1 MKIHVFIPF
10 EDLETIGKI
19 IDLRISIDDLEDE
32 IDVFLNDNADW
43 DDLVHVTLDFS
54 DFMLLSDSEN
64 INIK

>member
-1 MKIHVFIPF
+1 MKIHVFVPF

-19 IDLRISIDDLEDE
+19 IDLRISIDDLEEE

>member
-1 MKIHVFIPF
+1 MKIHVFIPL

>member
-19 IDLRISIDDLEDE
+19 VDLRISIDDLEEE

>member
-19 IDLRISIDDLEDE
+19 IDLRISIDDLEEE

>member
-10 EDLETIGKI
+10 GDLETIGKI
-19 IDLRISIDDLEDE
+19 IDLRISVDDISCE
-32 IDVFLNDNADW
+32 IDVFLTDHPDW
-43 DDLVHVTLDFS
+43 DDLVHVTLDFN

>member
-10 EDLETIGKI
+10 EDLQTIGKI
-19 IDLRISIDDLEDE
+19 IDLRISIDDLEEE

>member
-19 IDLRISIDDLEDE
+19 IDLRISIDDLDEE